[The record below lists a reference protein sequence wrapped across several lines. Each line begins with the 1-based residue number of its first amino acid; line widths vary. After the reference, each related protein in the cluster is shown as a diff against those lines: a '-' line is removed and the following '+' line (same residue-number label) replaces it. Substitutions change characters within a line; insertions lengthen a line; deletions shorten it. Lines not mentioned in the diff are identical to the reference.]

1 VPFKEQ
7 LNSQSA
13 LIYINS
19 LPLGTQIMVEIY
31 LGDGANLVE
40 AIRLAPQNHRVGVF
54 SSAAHCG
61 MPFGG
66 SRYPGQDELVFMDGD
81 FLRTIAYH
89 GWRNCCN

>member
-1 VPFKEQ
+1 VPLRAVQRAIEQ
-7 LNSQSA
+7 PSA

-61 MPFGG
+61 MP
-66 SRYPGQDELVFMDGD
+66 LVVLAIHAKMS
-81 FLRTIAYH
+81 
-89 GWRNCCN
+89 

>member
-1 VPFKEQ
+1 MPFKEQ

-19 LPLGTQIMVEIY
+19 LPLSTQIMVEIY

-54 SSAAHCG
+54 SSAARCG
-61 MPFGG
+61 MP
-66 SRYPGQDELVFMDGD
+66 LVVLAIHAKMS
-81 FLRTIAYH
+81 
-89 GWRNCCN
+89 

>member
-31 LGDGANLVE
+31 LADGANLVE
-40 AIRLAPQNHRVGVF
+40 AIRLAPQ
-54 SSAAHCG
+54 
-61 MPFGG
+61 
-66 SRYPGQDELVFMDGD
+66 
-81 FLRTIAYH
+81 TIALVYSH
-89 GWRNCCN
+89 RRPTAACLWWFSLSMPR